1 MVKIAPKK
9 SEWYLLKYKTD
20 WCSNFDVDPE
30 IELNLKDYQVN
41 ENLEKSWQQYKT
53 KFVIKL
59 SPYYGEIYDNDK
71 SNAASVAS

>member
-1 MVKIAPKK
+1 MQQRAPLK

-30 IELNLKDYQVN
+30 TELNLKDYQVI

-59 SPYYGEIYDNDK
+59 SPYYGDIHDNNK
-71 SNAASVAS
+71 NNSSFAS